1 MKIIS
6 KNFKIEIKLVI
17 EILEQ
22 LIFISLSLFS
32 IISIILSLSN
42 FWLLLIE
49 LVVLIVCTSWN
60 RYKTRKFIDLIKC
73 GLAKDNKVNILIYL
87 FILSVKIPLNFI
99 KMKSYD

>member
-32 IISIILSLSN
+32 IISVILSLPN
-42 FWLLLIE
+42 FWLLTE
-49 LVVLIVCTSWN
+49 LGILIVYISWN
-60 RYKTRKFIDLIKC
+60 RYKIRKFIDLIKY
-73 GLAKDNKVNILIYL
+73 GLAKDNKVNILTYL

-99 KMKSYD
+99 KIKSYD